1 MACVRVGNYKT
12 GKYGYIDKAGKIIIN
27 PIYTGAFPFK
37 EGLACVSV
45 SPITLGSLKDTKWQ
59 YIDKK
64 GKIVIYKNSDFPVE
78 FNNGLAFVSY
88 DGIISYID
96 KTGKIVWSDSL

>member
-1 MACVRVGNYKT
+1 MIHFLLTDYW
-12 GKYGYIDKAGKIIIN
+12 ILI
-27 PIYTGAFPFK
+27 
-37 EGLACVSV
+37 
-45 SPITLGSLKDTKWQ
+45 
-59 YIDKK
+59 KK
-64 GKIVIYKNSDFPVE
+64 MHSIFLIKIVIYKNSDFPVE